1 VPHSPLE
8 KIPGSL
14 RSFLDAS
21 LDAIVGMDHA
31 GNVMEF
37 NRAAEGIFGY
47 QRAEVAGKPLA
58 DLIIPPFLR
67 ERHRDAFAR
76 YLETGSHSILGRRL
90 ELTAMRSDGAHFPVE
105 LTITRL
111 ELGEP
116 PRFMAFIRDLT
127 ERKQWEEAL
136 ARSQTKYQDLYD
148 HAPDM
153 YVSLDAVTAKIV
165 ECNETTARVLGY
177 TKGELV
183 GRDVFDVYHPDCIED
198 AKRSFETFVRTGEV
212 RDAELQL
219 LRRDGT
225 TIDVTLNA
233 SSIRDETGSVVRSRS
248 VWRDVSDRRRA
259 EQERRRFDEKLQR
272 TQKLESLGVLAGGVA
287 HDFNNLLTGVL
298 GNASLALAELSPFS
312 PARERIE
319 AITAAA
325 KRAAEL
331 CDHMLAY
338 SGKGTF
344 VIEPVSLNEVVEET
358 TQLLKTTI
366 SRKAVV
372 ERDLDENLPRIP
384 GDITQLRQVII
395 NLITNAS
402 EAIGDEDGV
411 IRITTSLRRC
421 DRRYLDSISIHEELA
436 EGDYAC
442 IEVSDTGCGID
453 QATRERLF
461 EPFFTTK
468 FAGRGLGLASVL
480 GILRAHRGAVALQ
493 SEPGQGTRFRVLLP
507 AMTGLAMAPTEEV
520 AAPGAP
526 AGGRILVV
534 DDEEA
539 VLKVAKLML
548 EAGGFTVLT
557 ASNGRDAIEAF
568 RRAAEDIVCVILDL
582 TMPELDG
589 QETLERLRRV
599 RRDVRVILSSGFTEE
614 AIAPRFA
621 GDGPA
626 GFLKKPYDSAQLMD
640 KVAEVLK
647 SRTRAGVS
655 A

>member
-1 VPHSPLE
+1 
-8 KIPGSL
+8 
-14 RSFLDAS
+14 
-21 LDAIVGMDHA
+21 
-31 GNVMEF
+31 
-37 NRAAEGIFGY
+37 
-47 QRAEVAGKPLA
+47 
-58 DLIIPPFLR
+58 
-67 ERHRDAFAR
+67 
-76 YLETGSHSILGRRL
+76 
-90 ELTAMRSDGAHFPVE
+90 
-105 LTITRL
+105 
-111 ELGEP
+111 
-116 PRFMAFIRDLT
+116 
-127 ERKQWEEAL
+127 
-136 ARSQTKYQDLYD
+136 
-148 HAPDM
+148 
-153 YVSLDAVTAKIV
+153 
-165 ECNETTARVLGY
+165 
-177 TKGELV
+177 
-183 GRDVFDVYHPDCIED
+183 
-198 AKRSFETFVRTGEV
+198 
-212 RDAELQL
+212 
-219 LRRDGT
+219 
-225 TIDVTLNA
+225 
-233 SSIRDETGSVVRSRS
+233 
-248 VWRDVSDRRRA
+248 
-259 EQERRRFDEKLQR
+259 
-272 TQKLESLGVLAGGVA
+272 
-287 HDFNNLLTGVL
+287 
-298 GNASLALAELSPFS
+298 LAELSPFS

-319 AITAAA
+319 AVAAAA

-372 ERDLDENLPRIP
+372 ERDLDENLPRIQ

-526 AGGRILVV
+526 AGGRILLV

>member
-1 VPHSPLE
+1 
-8 KIPGSL
+8 
-14 RSFLDAS
+14 
-21 LDAIVGMDHA
+21 
-31 GNVMEF
+31 
-37 NRAAEGIFGY
+37 
-47 QRAEVAGKPLA
+47 
-58 DLIIPPFLR
+58 
-67 ERHRDAFAR
+67 
-76 YLETGSHSILGRRL
+76 
-90 ELTAMRSDGAHFPVE
+90 
-105 LTITRL
+105 
-111 ELGEP
+111 
-116 PRFMAFIRDLT
+116 
-127 ERKQWEEAL
+127 
-136 ARSQTKYQDLYD
+136 
-148 HAPDM
+148 
-153 YVSLDAVTAKIV
+153 
-165 ECNETTARVLGY
+165 
-177 TKGELV
+177 
-183 GRDVFDVYHPDCIED
+183 
-198 AKRSFETFVRTGEV
+198 
-212 RDAELQL
+212 
-219 LRRDGT
+219 
-225 TIDVTLNA
+225 
-233 SSIRDETGSVVRSRS
+233 
-248 VWRDVSDRRRA
+248 
-259 EQERRRFDEKLQR
+259 
-272 TQKLESLGVLAGGVA
+272 
-287 HDFNNLLTGVL
+287 
-298 GNASLALAELSPFS
+298 
-312 PARERIE
+312 
-319 AITAAA
+319 
-325 KRAAEL
+325 
-331 CDHMLAY
+331 HMLAY
-338 SGKGTF
+338 SGKGNF

-411 IRITTSLRRC
+411 IRITTSLQRC
-421 DRRYLDSISIHEELA
+421 DRRYLDSISIHEKLS
-436 EGDYAC
+436 EGDYVC
-442 IEVSDTGCGID
+442 LEVSDTGCGID
-453 QATRERLF
+453 EATRERLF

-526 AGGRILVV
+526 AGGRILLV

-568 RRAAEDIVCVILDL
+568 RRTAEDIVCVILDL

-647 SRTRAGVS
+647 SPTRAGVS

>member
-1 VPHSPLE
+1 
-8 KIPGSL
+8 
-14 RSFLDAS
+14 
-21 LDAIVGMDHA
+21 
-31 GNVMEF
+31 
-37 NRAAEGIFGY
+37 
-47 QRAEVAGKPLA
+47 
-58 DLIIPPFLR
+58 
-67 ERHRDAFAR
+67 
-76 YLETGSHSILGRRL
+76 
-90 ELTAMRSDGAHFPVE
+90 
-105 LTITRL
+105 
-111 ELGEP
+111 
-116 PRFMAFIRDLT
+116 
-127 ERKQWEEAL
+127 
-136 ARSQTKYQDLYD
+136 
-148 HAPDM
+148 M
-153 YVSLDAVTAKIV
+153 YVSVDAVTAKIV
-165 ECNETTARVLGY
+165 ECNRTTARALGY
-177 TKGELV
+177 TKGELI
-183 GRDVFDVYHPDCIED
+183 GREVYDAYHPDCIED

-219 LRRDGT
+219 LRRDGP

-259 EQERRRFDEKLQR
+259 EQERRRLDERLQR

-319 AITAAA
+319 AVAAAA

-453 QATRERLF
+453 QATQERLF

-507 AMTGLAMAPTEEV
+507 AMTDLAMAPTKEITASV
-520 AAPGAP
+520 AS
-526 AGGRILVV
+526 AGSKVLLV

-539 VLKVAKLML
+539 VRKVAKCML
-548 EAGGFTVLT
+548 EAGGYSVLT
-557 ASNGRDAIEAF
+557 ASNGRDAIETF
-568 RRAAEDIVCVILDL
+568 RRAAEDIVCIILDV
-582 TMPELDG
+582 TMPGMDG
-589 QETLERLRRV
+589 METLEQLRRI

-614 AIAPRFA
+614 EITPRFA
-621 GDGPA
+621 GEGAA
-626 GFLKKPYDSAQLMD
+626 GFLKKPYDLVQLSD
-640 KVAEVLK
+640 KVTEVLG
-647 SRTRAGVS
+647 RVTQGP
-655 A
+655 